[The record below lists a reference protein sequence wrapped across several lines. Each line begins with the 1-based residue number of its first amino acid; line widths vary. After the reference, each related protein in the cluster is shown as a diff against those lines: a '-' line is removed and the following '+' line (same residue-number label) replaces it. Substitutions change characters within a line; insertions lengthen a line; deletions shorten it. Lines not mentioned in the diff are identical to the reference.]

1 MNSRISA
8 CAAMLAFA
16 VLLAPGPSCKSG
28 EAGSFQC
35 INDGDCPPACSCD
48 ADFAAVGICERSGI
62 DCGGSCDAESGC
74 PPEQTCRLDRT
85 EGDVEYYAC
94 KGGDL
99 GATCTSNNGC
109 DPQASNLGAF
119 CCLDAA
125 NCAADLNQ
133 CVEDCSTFSSG
144 GQVGEFE
151 GADCENNSECGAGL
165 FCCLVPDAAGNC
177 DFDLDQSCTCRSNM
191 M

>member
-1 MNSRISA
+1 MKFQISA
-8 CAAMLAFA
+8 GAAMLAFA
-16 VLLAPGPSCKSG
+16 VFLAAGPSCKSG
-28 EAGSFQC
+28 EPGSFEC

-48 ADFAAVGICERSGI
+48 NDFATIGICRRSGI

-74 PPEQTCRLDRT
+74 PAEQTCQLDRT

-109 DPQASNLGAF
+109 DPQASRLGAF

-125 NCAADLNQ
+125 NCGPSLNQ
-133 CVEDCSTFSSG
+133 CVEDCPTCSSAARSASLRGRTAKTIANAARGCSAAWSQTQPAIATSSSTSPAP
-144 GQVGEFE
+144 VV
-151 GADCENNSECGAGL
+151 A
-165 FCCLVPDAAGNC
+165 
-177 DFDLDQSCTCRSNM
+177 T
-191 M
+191 